1 MKVRIAVLAAIA
13 LMTQRALGWP
23 GMPGWAGMVTLP
35 MVLLVAAALLQH
47 GSRWTQLAIP
57 LGLGWD
63 LLLEPVVGPGGIAW
77 SAAALALSGLAG
89 VVADRSARAWFAFGA
104 AGTAVMALTRA
115 VTLLPLGMWRPI
127 PWPHLLINLF
137 ATALLCGLI
146 GWLRALDIPSRWRT
160 YRARKLR

>member
-1 MKVRIAVLAAIA
+1 
-13 LMTQRALGWP
+13 
-23 GMPGWAGMVTLP
+23 

-89 VVADRSARAWFAFGA
+89 VVADRSPKAWFAFGA
-104 AGTAVMALTRA
+104 AGTVVMVLTRA
-115 VTLLPLGMWRPI
+115 ASLVPLGLWSPI
-127 PWPHLLINLF
+127 QWSPLLINLL
-137 ATALLCGLI
+137 ATAALCGLV
-146 GWLRALDIPSRWRT
+146 GWLRMQDLGSRWRG

>member
-1 MKVRIAVLAAIA
+1 MKVALLAAATLIV
-13 LMTQRALGWP
+13 QRALGWP
-23 GMPGWAGMVTLP
+23 GMPSWAGLITLP

-89 VVADRSARAWFAFGA
+89 VVADRSPKAWFAFGA
-104 AGTAVMALTRA
+104 AGTAVLLLTRA
-115 VTLLPLGMWRPI
+115 ATLVPLGLGGPI
-127 PWPHLLINLF
+127 RWSPLLVNLVT
-137 ATALLCGLI
+137 TAALCGLV
-146 GWLRALDIPSRWRT
+146 GWLRMLDLPSRWRRH
-160 YRARKLR
+160 RARKLR

>member
-1 MKVRIAVLAAIA
+1 MKVAILAAA
-13 LMTQRALGWP
+13 TLMLQRALGWP
-23 GMPGWAGMVTLP
+23 GMPGWASLVTLP

-77 SAAALALSGLAG
+77 SVAALALSGLAG
-89 VVADRSARAWFAFGA
+89 VVADRSPKAWFAFGA
-104 AGTAVMALTRA
+104 AGTAVMVTTRA

-127 PWPHLLINLF
+127 PWSPLVTNLL
-137 ATALLCGLI
+137 ATAILCGLI
-146 GWLRALDIPSRWRT
+146 GWLRARDIPSRWRA
-160 YRARKLR
+160 YRVRKLR